1 MSGRCAVKTLAE
13 FGFGTTRNTSRIT
26 LDSEDH
32 AFISGGN
39 EEIYLY
45 NIKDKKL
52 TGILQFPTSVNYFVQ
67 SEDKQHLYV
76 ACASAVYGIKLHHE
90 PIRSSPNES
99 PADIKITSDNLIVRE
114 EGVLCLVTVGTVLVT
129 LSRKDN
135 FWCLTVTKPG
145 EEPGLFITLS
155 LSCIPAVGDVT
166 DETRPVMQCIHLHD
180 TSSSPESSLDP
191 TLFKLLFSIDSALS
205 QTPVILCGL
214 PDGRLCSL
222 SLCLPGFR
230 VIHSLEEPVLFIGAS
245 VVMETEPGP
254 DARCLVAVGERGRVV
269 VIKTCEGATEERI
282 RQVSFT
288 ECCVSEKVMSA
299 CVDKSC
305 LFLSTGSDLLS
316 INLTDTPTRERGKRM
331 NTPVSLNVC
340 RIIAL
345 TKPAS
350 KTTGDFELLCLS
362 DKGHL
367 QSITLPLVQQDG
379 ECSRQPPTQGGRSV
393 KDLLSAIGDVC
404 ERASNLNISIKSKNQ
419 ILRRLNQVANVC
431 LLLWSD
437 SEQQDHPIRCV
448 ASAQWRRLL
457 QEDSLHL
464 SCVLENTTP
473 YLLEHGWTLNI
484 SVSPLSVSPQHNT
497 STNYSFP
504 FCNLNPEQTFE
515 VTLPLTAAD
524 DKLFPITISCV
535 LVFSLGGLFDEKQ
548 LASLLKVQNS
558 TISLPLNILSVDWLH
573 ALRLTPS
580 FNQKRVTTLTR
591 INSSMNAVQMF
602 LKSKGRNKAEQ
613 SENRPYSASLQMS
626 VDFLKQT
633 LASKSAQQEASI
645 NVCVT
650 FLDWL
655 LCEAH
660 RGVSGHVWEHANDT
674 AVLHAEG
681 PNRQLVKVMVK
692 EVEVGVGQDSM
703 AAVEVQVESLCLGA
717 VCGLHHAILER
728 VQTLVKRAPST
739 SSAVSAETLGLRA
752 ALQRAEHSLRLVQDS
767 VCRAV
772 SVGVSSGQMTSSLV
786 KVYEDLRKHPLVIL

>member
-99 PADIKITSDNLIVRE
+99 PADIKITSDNLITDACAPCRCV
-114 EGVLCLVTVGTVLVT
+114 
-129 LSRKDN
+129 SRD
-135 FWCLTVTKPG
+135 F
-145 EEPGLFITLS
+145 E
-155 LSCIPAVGDVT
+155 
-166 DETRPVMQCIHLHD
+166 
-180 TSSSPESSLDP
+180 
-191 TLFKLLFSIDSALS
+191 
-205 QTPVILCGL
+205 
-214 PDGRLCSL
+214 
-222 SLCLPGFR
+222 
-230 VIHSLEEPVLFIGAS
+230 
-245 VVMETEPGP
+245 
-254 DARCLVAVGERGRVV
+254 
-269 VIKTCEGATEERI
+269 
-282 RQVSFT
+282 SFT
-288 ECCVSEKVMSA
+288 AWRSRCCLSEH
-299 CVDKSC
+299 
-305 LFLSTGSDLLS
+305 LSSWKQSQEPQRRGSDNTGSDLLS

-437 SEQQDHPIRCV
+437 SEQQDHPI
-448 ASAQWRRLL
+448 
-457 QEDSLHL
+457 
-464 SCVLENTTP
+464 
-473 YLLEHGWTLNI
+473 
-484 SVSPLSVSPQHNT
+484 
-497 STNYSFP
+497 
-504 FCNLNPEQTFE
+504 
-515 VTLPLTAAD
+515 
-524 DKLFPITISCV
+524 
-535 LVFSLGGLFDEKQ
+535 
-548 LASLLKVQNS
+548 
-558 TISLPLNILSVDWLH
+558 
-573 ALRLTPS
+573 
-580 FNQKRVTTLTR
+580 
-591 INSSMNAVQMF
+591 
-602 LKSKGRNKAEQ
+602 
-613 SENRPYSASLQMS
+613 
-626 VDFLKQT
+626 
-633 LASKSAQQEASI
+633 
-645 NVCVT
+645 
-650 FLDWL
+650 
-655 LCEAH
+655 